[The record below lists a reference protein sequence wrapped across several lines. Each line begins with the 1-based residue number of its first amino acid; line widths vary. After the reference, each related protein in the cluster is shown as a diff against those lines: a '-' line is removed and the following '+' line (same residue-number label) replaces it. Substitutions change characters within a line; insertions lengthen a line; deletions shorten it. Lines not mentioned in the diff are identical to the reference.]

1 MGRKRMRRKY
11 KMKYVKVPESDIEN
25 QLSIQNTRI
34 LWLRGYALIC
44 IVIFTIIMM
53 VYYAHLPR
61 HFDAA
66 W

>member
-1 MGRKRMRRKY
+1 MGRKD

-44 IVIFTIIMM
+44 IVIFTVIMM
-53 VYYAHLPR
+53 VYYSHL
-61 HFDAA
+61 HTQSDATRRKN
-66 W
+66 